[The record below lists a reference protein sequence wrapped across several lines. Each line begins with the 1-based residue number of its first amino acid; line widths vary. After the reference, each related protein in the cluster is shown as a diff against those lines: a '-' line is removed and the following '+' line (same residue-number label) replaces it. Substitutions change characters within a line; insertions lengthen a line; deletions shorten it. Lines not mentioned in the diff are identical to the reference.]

1 MSSSPLQEN
10 DNLSEINVTPFVDV
24 LLVLLVIFMV
34 TAPILNHVVQVDLP
48 QDSFSQD
55 KIKPMED
62 PLRVVV
68 DREGVLYLDDAKIGL
83 SAQSEIQQQFQE
95 EVRRWKEKKSE
106 PWLVDLEADENVR
119 YGALVPV
126 IARLK
131 ELGVSLNLV
140 IQPKPRG

>member
-1 MSSSPLQEN
+1 MSSSPFQEN
-10 DNLSEINVTPFVDV
+10 ESLSEINVTPFVDV

-34 TAPILNHVVQVDLP
+34 TAPIINHAIQVDLP
-48 QDSFSQD
+48 QDQFSQD
-55 KIKPMED
+55 KVKPMEE

-68 DREGVLYLDDAKIGL
+68 DKEGVLYLGDTEIGPSDDEE
-83 SAQSEIQQQFQE
+83 SQRVFQE
-95 EVRRWKEKKSE
+95 RVRSWTAQEKE
-106 PWLVDLEADENVR
+106 PWQVDLEADENAR

-140 IQPKPRG
+140 IQPQAKR

>member
-1 MSSSPLQEN
+1 MSSSPFQEN
-10 DNLSEINVTPFVDV
+10 ESLSEINVTPFVDV

-34 TAPILNHVVQVDLP
+34 TAPIINHAIQVDLP
-48 QDSFSQD
+48 QDQFSQD
-55 KIKPMED
+55 KVKPMEE

-68 DREGVLYLDDAKIGL
+68 DKEGVLYLGDTKIGP
-83 SAQSEIQQQFQE
+83 SGDEESQRVFQE
-95 EVRRWKEKKSE
+95 RVRSWTAQEKE
-106 PWLVDLEADENVR
+106 PWQVDLEADENAR

-140 IQPKPRG
+140 IQPQAKR

>member
-1 MSSSPLQEN
+1 MSSSPFQEN
-10 DNLSEINVTPFVDV
+10 ESLSEINVTPFVDV

-34 TAPILNHVVQVDLP
+34 TAPIINHAIQVDLP
-48 QDSFSQD
+48 QDQFSQD
-55 KIKPMED
+55 KIKPMEE

-68 DREGVLYLDDAKIGL
+68 DKEGVLYVDDARIGL
-83 SAQSEIQQQFQE
+83 SSDEESQRIFQE
-95 EVRRWKEKKSE
+95 RVRTWTEKEKE
-106 PWLVDLEADENVR
+106 PWQVDLEADENAR

-140 IQPKPRG
+140 IQPQAKR